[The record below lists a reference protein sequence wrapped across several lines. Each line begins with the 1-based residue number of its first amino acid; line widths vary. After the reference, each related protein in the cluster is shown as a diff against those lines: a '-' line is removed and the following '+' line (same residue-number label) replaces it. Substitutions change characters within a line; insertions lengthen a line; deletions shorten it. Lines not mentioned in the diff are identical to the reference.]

1 MRRSSLAILLL
12 TACAPK
18 AASDAANPDS
28 GTQAAMAPP
37 PGAAAA
43 VFNCTDTA
51 KTEIFA
57 LFATDSSGTGVV
69 SLAIGD
75 ERIRLR
81 QVTSASGARYAD
93 STAVFWNKGNE
104 VTLERGGTTL
114 TCTTAPTATE
124 PPAPPAEKPA
134 GSE

>member
-1 MRRSSLAILLL
+1 MRHAPLALLL
-12 TACAPK
+12 LAACAPK
-18 AASDAANPDS
+18 AAQDAANPDS
-28 GTQAAMAPP
+28 AKEAMLAPP

-43 VFNCTDTA
+43 VFNCSDPE

-81 QVTSASGARYAD
+81 QVPAASGARYAD
-93 STAVFWNKGNE
+93 STATFWNKGNE
-104 VTLERGGTTL
+104 VTLERGGKTL
-114 TCTTAPTATE
+114 TCVTVPTATE
-124 PPAPPAEKPA
+124 PPAQKPA

>member
-1 MRRSSLAILLL
+1 MRCAPIALLL
-12 TACAPK
+12 VAACAPK
-18 AASDAANPDS
+18 AASDAAPDS
-28 GTQAAMAPP
+28 GKQAALAPP

-43 VFNCTDTA
+43 VFNCTDKE

-124 PPAPPAEKPA
+124 PPAPPAQKPA

>member
-1 MRRSSLAILLL
+1 MRCAPIALLL
-12 TACAPK
+12 VAACAPK

-28 GTQAAMAPP
+28 GKQAMMAPP
-37 PGAAAA
+37 PGASAA
-43 VFNCTDTA
+43 VFNCTDKA

-93 STAVFWNKGNE
+93 STATFWNKGNE

-114 TCTTAPTATE
+114 T
-124 PPAPPAEKPA
+124 
-134 GSE
+134 

>member
-1 MRRSSLAILLL
+1 MRRAPLALLL
-12 TACAPK
+12 VAACAPK

-28 GTQAAMAPP
+28 AKEAMMAPP
-37 PGAAAA
+37 PGASAA
-43 VFNCTDTA
+43 VFNCDD

-75 ERIRLR
+75 ERVRLR
-81 QVTSASGARYAD
+81 QVPAASGARYAD
-93 STAVFWNKGNE
+93 STATFWNKGNE
-104 VTLERGGTTL
+104 VTFERGGKTV